1 MSSSEIYKILSFEKT
16 IDYNKTITTTQ
27 NNLIIVIGSAKQH
40 EAQIIY
46 ILWFYNINVRYLIFG
61 VHQITK

>member
-46 ILWFYNINVRYLIFG
+46 IL
-61 VHQITK
+61 